1 MAIRLGCKT
10 SKELYKDLSSI
21 SSFLSKPLDRLRV
34 AFEKG
39 GVGLLAYELLYSHIG
54 ADDPSIVGSL
64 RAVCEFPPGAA
75 AAIEFAPDGYYTL
88 YIDPSLAELLKADFE
103 RGVAFLAAAL
113 VHELGHTFFN
123 YSTIERL
130 YEDMKQHIAL
140 LPPIEKFREDVE
152 PLMEGLVNEY
162 VLATWKLGKKIGVA
176 SYPYGVPLVPP
187 PGVVYIVERPA
198 YRQFEEYYRP
208 VKGAVEELAPYF
220 EYNEQQTKCL
230 QSWLSSAVNVERL
243 KSRIELSEWGDYEF
257 LGSLLLLSLIPENFR
272 ELIKRVITETLGIRE
287 WRFNDLPP
295 DAQAEYIKACGLSP
309 SDIPTLQQENP
320 VVIREIEVAK
330 RLVGKAGTC
339 ELWRQ
344 KRRQVL
350 CPGAGACKDPSKCKN
365 GPKRKPPRPPKP
377 CVPPNCIPCPEGS
390 PQEACRKA
398 WIGYMDFFFDLKAT
412 VVEVEVPPIEE
423 VYKIRE
429 EGRIT
434 WKQR

>member
-1 MAIRLGCKT
+1 VDTVKLNCST
-10 SKELYKDLSSI
+10 SKELYRERNSVNLI
-21 SSFLSKPLDRLRV
+21 GLKPLEKLRV

-39 GVGLLAYELLYSHIG
+39 GVRLLAYELLYSHIG
-54 ADDPSIVGSL
+54 ADDPSIIGSL
-64 RAVCEFPPGAA
+64 RAICEFPPGAA
-75 AAIEFAPDGYYTL
+75 AAVEFTPDGYYTL
-88 YIDPSLAELLKADFE
+88 YIDPALAELLKADFE

-162 VLATWKLGKKIGVA
+162 VMATWKLGKKDGVV
-176 SYPYGVPLVPP
+176 SYPYGIPLVPP

-198 YRQFEEYYRP
+198 YRQFEEYYGP
-208 VKGAVEELAPYF
+208 VKGAVEELSPYF

-230 QSWLSSAVNVERL
+230 QNWLSSVVDVERL
-243 KSRIELSEWGDYEF
+243 KSKIEQSEWGDYEF

-309 SDIPTLQQENP
+309 SDIPALQQENP
-320 VVIREIEVAK
+320 VVVREVEVAK
-330 RLVGKAGTC
+330 RLVGREGTC

-344 KRRQVL
+344 KRRQVI
-350 CPGAGACKDPSKCKN
+350 CPGAGRCPDPSKC
-365 GPKRKPPRPPKP
+365 PKRKPPRPPKP
-377 CVPPNCIPCPEGS
+377 CVPPNCIPCPEGHK
-390 PQEACRKA
+390 ACKDA
-398 WIGYMDFFFDLKAT
+398 GEGYYDFFFDLKAT
-412 VVEVEVPPIEE
+412 KVTVKIPPIEE
-423 VYKIRE
+423 IYKVRE